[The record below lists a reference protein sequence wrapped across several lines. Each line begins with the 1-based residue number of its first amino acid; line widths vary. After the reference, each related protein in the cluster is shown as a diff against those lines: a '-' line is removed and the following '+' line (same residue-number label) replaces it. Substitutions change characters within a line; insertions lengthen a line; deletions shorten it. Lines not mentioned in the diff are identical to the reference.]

1 MMLRSVRAAPAT
13 VNLTRRI
20 EGLAGSFRER
30 YGGALPTRID
40 IFFQRIDAMDGLVKS
55 LENRITRDFAYL
67 IGGGTVISLIWLV
80 CFSMTHPDL
89 EYDKLPSI
97 AYFLLFGIAYV
108 VGFVVQELFS
118 FLPGF
123 STTLSI
129 EKWKCSYK
137 CCLAWLYLRYTREE
151 WKEYEGYKIVDA
163 YKRIWQCD
171 EPTRMLIERTA
182 TLKHLGTCIGPCFLV
197 SGLLALAGKLWL
209 IAIMLILTGG
219 FLWLVGR
226 LKTMQQIAYLHEGR

>member
-20 EGLAGSFRER
+20 EGLGGSFREP

-40 IFFQRIDAMDGLVKS
+40 IFFQRIDAMDELVKS

-97 AYFLLFGIAYV
+97 AYFPSVWNSLCCRIRCTGVIFVPSGFFYHSKYRKMEVLL
-108 VGFVVQELFS
+108 
-118 FLPGF
+118 
-123 STTLSI
+123 
-129 EKWKCSYK
+129 
-137 CCLAWLYLRYTREE
+137 
-151 WKEYEGYKIVDA
+151 
-163 YKRIWQCD
+163 
-171 EPTRMLIERTA
+171 
-182 TLKHLGTCIGPCFLV
+182 
-197 SGLLALAGKLWL
+197 
-209 IAIMLILTGG
+209 
-219 FLWLVGR
+219 
-226 LKTMQQIAYLHEGR
+226 